1 MKFENKKL
9 ILKTGLAKFKVEGI
23 DLEHLK
29 Y

>member
-9 ILKTGLAKFKVEGI
+9 ILKAGLAKFKVEVI

-29 Y
+29 S